1 MNVKNFIV
9 GGIVGGIVNYLL
21 GWLVYGIL
29 LNDPTSPNAGKE
41 NLWVIFAGCML
52 FGFLISYIF
61 SLGEGISNYLQ
72 GIKMAA
78 GVGFIT
84 SIWFDCFYHMYDHGL
99 DLKFTAM
106 GAIISMILASIVGAV
121 VAVVNS
127 KMK

>member
-21 GWLVYGIL
+21 GWLVYGII
-29 LNDPTSPNAGKE
+29 LNDPTSANAGKE
-41 NLWVIFAGCML
+41 NLWVIFAGCMV

-61 SLGEGISNYLQ
+61 SLGEGISNYMQ

-78 GVGFIT
+78 GVGLFT
-84 SIWFDCFYHMYDHGL
+84 SIWFDCFYHMYDNL
-99 DLKFTAM
+99 DYKFTAM
-106 GAIISMILASIVGAV
+106 GAVISLILAAVVGAV
-121 VAVVNS
+121 VAMVNG